1 MEKETKH
8 SHKEGKHGLHPV
20 VKMKLASMDDLVRMA
35 FFSAVRNAGLN
46 FLYFEDDKS
55 KKWYIGFL
63 TGVAGYFNLRG
74 LPMYFY
80 HILNEKPKNCKFI
93 KYSSIESEKWD
104 FCESTLASTKWNYL
118 PVIQLDGEPAFF

>member
-1 MEKETKH
+1 MHTQTKH
-8 SHKEGKHGLHPV
+8 SQIQGKHGLHPV
-20 VKMKLASMDDLVRMA
+20 VKMKLPSMVDLVRMA

-46 FLYFEDDKS
+46 FLYFEDDIS
-55 KKWYIGFL
+55 KKWHIGFL

-80 HILNEKPKNCKFI
+80 HILDEKPKKCKFV

-104 FCESTLASTKWNYL
+104 FCESTPASTKWNYL
-118 PVIQLDGEPAFF
+118 PVIQLAGKPVFF

>member
-1 MEKETKH
+1 MDKEI
-8 SHKEGKHGLHPV
+8 EAKHGLHPV

-46 FLYFEDDKS
+46 FLFFKDAES
-55 KKWYIGFL
+55 RKWHIGFL

-80 HILNEKPKNCKFI
+80 HIMDEKPKNGKFI
-93 KYSSIESEKWD
+93 KYNSIEKEKWS
-104 FCESTLASTKWNYL
+104 FCENTPASTQWSYL
-118 PVIQLDGEPAFF
+118 PVIELAGKPQFF

>member
-8 SHKEGKHGLHPV
+8 SQMEGKHGLHPV
-20 VKMKLASMDDLVRMA
+20 VKMELASMDDLVRMA

-46 FLYFEDDKS
+46 FLFFKDDKS
-55 KKWYIGFL
+55 KKWHIGFL

-80 HILNEKPKNCKFI
+80 HTLDEPPKNCKFI
-93 KYSSIESEKWD
+93 KYSSIESEKWG
-104 FCESTLASTKWNYL
+104 FCESTAASTKWNYL
-118 PVIQLDGEPAFF
+118 PVIQLAGKPAFF